1 MIQTAIALLASAR
14 YSEPAPTWIP
24 IVAFAVPALIVL
36 AVLIPALRRRGRYK
50 KARQAQKSGIQVSTV
65 ALNSADSIGDGGD
78 YSVDALLRAMSIAEE
93 DWGPKGDLP
102 HNEGAPAEALGLKA
116 KIGDA
121 TEVLEP
127 TIYWGE
133 RPHGQVFVRMG
144 PDEKIEGGTELYSNR
159 HIRQIVTLR
168 ASAPEFLMG
177 VRDGRPAIVEGSAP
191 GIDATLARIKP
202 NAAIWDGFAA
212 KGGPEGIVTSR
223 SAVDQPGFWAYDL
236 WLLERIAR
244 DAALTPL
251 GEARIGPAW
260 IIPYGVGRKSI
271 DV

>member
-1 MIQTAIALLASAR
+1 MALTLASAR

-36 AVLIPALRRRGRYK
+36 AVLIPALRKRRRYK
-50 KARQAQKSGIQVSTV
+50 KARQAQKSGIQASTV
-65 ALNSADSIGDGGD
+65 ALDSAESIGDGGD
-78 YSVDALLRAMSIAEE
+78 YSTEALLRAMSIAEE
-93 DWGPKGDLP
+93 DWGPTGDLP

-127 TIYWGE
+127 TIYWGS
-133 RPHGQVFVRMG
+133 RPQGQVFIRMG
-144 PDEKIEGGTELYSNR
+144 PDEKIAGGTELYSNR

-177 VRDGRPAIVEGSAP
+177 VKDGRPAIVEGNVP
-191 GIDATLARIKP
+191 GLDATLARIKP
-202 NAAIWDGFAA
+202 NPAVWDGFAA
-212 KGGPEGIVTSR
+212 KGGSEGMVTSR

-260 IIPYGVGRKSI
+260 TIPYGAGRKAI